1 MGDWDYLGTVGTC
14 PRCRRC
20 WMLKL
25 LGIPQTDHPLYLLP
39 MPIHPANGG
48 FFWYLRLSLFQ
59 STGVNER
66 MTLNLLEKIVAEG
79 AVWCSCSVRGQWVM
93 SAWAMHLL
101 SYIVFCVFGLK
112 IIVIPYL
119 VLTVSI
125 WPPVRAAIPIPR
137 DCIQSFSQRYSRL
150 SVDTKELLVLQKRQ
164 VISLVGFTESPKMGD
179 YTEPNKKVE
188 VGRMFISWK
197 CTPPFVHL
205 GVLILYELD
214 CLNDEVIVRKKETVQ
229 ESCPLKASSMKECM
243 LAGSP
248 R

>member
-1 MGDWDYLGTVGTC
+1 MYTGYRSNSSSFKDSTVAIDYKFRQRPMTLFLPVLVLNLKVPRLFSILVVSVQNSMGNWDYLGTVGTC
-14 PRCRRC
+14 PRCRRS

-119 VLTVSI
+119 ALTVS
-125 WPPVRAAIPIPR
+125 
-137 DCIQSFSQRYSRL
+137 
-150 SVDTKELLVLQKRQ
+150 
-164 VISLVGFTESPKMGD
+164 
-179 YTEPNKKVE
+179 
-188 VGRMFISWK
+188 
-197 CTPPFVHL
+197 
-205 GVLILYELD
+205 
-214 CLNDEVIVRKKETVQ
+214 
-229 ESCPLKASSMKECM
+229 
-243 LAGSP
+243 
-248 R
+248 